1 MIRERIADLI
11 VQERQQAIP
20 VVDQVYL
27 HAKPREDRSVLTTDN
42 ARAEN
47 YQRTRRVG
55 QAQDGIGAVDTR
67 MAEVDICWA
76 IGARAGGN
84 DNFLGHQ
91 LFHAFLTITHH
102 NSVLVFEA
110 GDAVEQVNAVA
121 RIKSGAHFNLLINRT
136 AGAFHHFWEG
146 EPAGLTDIAE
156 HSVGIERH
164 DLLDLMAQRFGR
176 NSAPVGA
183 VTAYLSLLLN
193 YRHPHTVLSSINSS
207 AFSGGAGTDHHDI
220 VIVNRHTVWISLFPD
235 IINSL
240 AHT

>member
-1 MIRERIADLI
+1 MFVFE
-11 VQERQQAIP
+11 
-20 VVDQVYL
+20 
-27 HAKPREDRSVLTTDN
+27 
-42 ARAEN
+42 
-47 YQRTRRVG
+47 TR
-55 QAQDGIGAVDTR
+55 DAVK
-67 MAEVDICWA
+67 EVDSITRVEC
-76 IGARAGGN
+76 RTHF
-84 DNFLGHQ
+84 D
-91 LFHAFLTITHH
+91 LF
-102 NSVLVFEA
+102 VD
-110 GDAVEQVNAVA
+110 G
-121 RIKSGAHFNLLINRT
+121 T

-183 VTAYLSLLLN
+183 VTAYLGLLLN

-207 AFSGGAGTDHHDI
+207 AFPSGAGTDHHDI